1 MKIVKPSNLL
11 SEIPDPPKQLYC
23 YGDTSLLNKC
33 CISIVGTRSITS
45 YGMKVLDMFIAPFLK
60 ELEIVV
66 VSGLARGIDG
76 YVHRK
81 CLQRGVRT
89 IAVVPGGIDT
99 AIPVCNREIWKEIQ
113 KTELL
118 IAEHREGTKLNKYMY
133 IERNRILAGV
143 SKSVIVIEAGEN
155 SGSLTTAQLAL
166 DYNRDVYVVPGNI
179 TSNVSKGCNLLAKQG
194 ANILTSIEDMKEVVG
209 LVGGQFSFYY

>member
-1 MKIVKPSNLL
+1 M
-11 SEIPDPPKQLYC
+11 
-23 YGDTSLLNKC
+23 
-33 CISIVGTRSITS
+33 
-45 YGMKVLDMFIAPFLK
+45 
-60 ELEIVV
+60 
-66 VSGLARGIDG
+66 
-76 YVHRK
+76 
-81 CLQRGVRT
+81 
-89 IAVVPGGIDT
+89 
-99 AIPVCNREIWKEIQ
+99 
-113 KTELL
+113 
-118 IAEHREGTKLNKYMY
+118 NKYMY

-179 TSNVSKGCNLLAKQG
+179 TSNVSRGCNLLAKQG

>member
-66 VSGLARGIDG
+66 VSGLARGID
-76 YVHRK
+76 
-81 CLQRGVRT
+81 
-89 IAVVPGGIDT
+89 T
-99 AIPVCNREIWKEIQ
+99 AIPACNREIWKEIQ

-179 TSNVSKGCNLLAKQG
+179 TSNVSRGCNLLAKQG